1 MSTAPETSVNDPL
14 KSRSLTTEKMTETK
28 LKELFH
34 KYDKNK
40 DQKLDMSELRSLVR
54 DIYIETHKLVLE
66 SDLLEEDLK
75 LIDDT
80 VKDLMKI
87 RDSNN
92 SGSLEFDEFTKYYD
106 GKDII
111 QHSQCN
117 EKIFLYFI

>member
-92 SGSLEFDEFTKYYD
+92 SGSLEFDEFTKFFN
-106 GKDII
+106 KMFETRLI
-111 QHSQCN
+111 
-117 EKIFLYFI
+117 L